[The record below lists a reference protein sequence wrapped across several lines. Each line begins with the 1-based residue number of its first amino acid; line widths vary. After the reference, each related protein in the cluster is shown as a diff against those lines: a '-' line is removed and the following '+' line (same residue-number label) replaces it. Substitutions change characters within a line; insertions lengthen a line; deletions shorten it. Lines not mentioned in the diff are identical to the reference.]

1 MGFFREVT
9 ALKITP
15 LDIRKQAFGR
25 AFRGFDPEE
34 VQAFLEM
41 TAEEFERV
49 SRENIELR
57 EREAALR
64 GEVEN
69 YRGMEQ
75 TLQEMLR
82 TGQQA
87 AEKVRE
93 NGKKEARLMVKEAEI
108 LGNRAIEKAR
118 AQVQSIRSE
127 IVDLR
132 NQRDLFVAKFQ
143 ALTQA
148 QSDFLEQLRFTDAD
162 VVEEPMEGRASGP
175 AVQGAPQVEDEQME
189 SESEP
194 SSKEVPTSGDGG
206 E

>member
-1 MGFFREVT
+1 MEASGFLREVT

-25 AFRGFDPEE
+25 AFRGYDPEE

-41 TAEEFERV
+41 VAEEFERV
-49 SRENIELR
+49 SRENIEFR
-57 EREAALR
+57 EREASLQK
-64 GEVEN
+64 EVES
-69 YRGMEQ
+69 YRNMEQ

-118 AQVQSIRSE
+118 AQVQKIRSE

-148 QSDFLEQLRFTDAD
+148 QADFLEQLRFTDAD
-162 VVEEPMEGRASGP
+162 VVEELVDERAP
-175 AVQGAPQVEDEQME
+175 PPVAPNAQQVEGEAE
-189 SESEP
+189 SEASSSEEAP
-194 SSKEVPTSGDGG
+194 AES
-206 E
+206 

>member
-1 MGFFREVT
+1 MGFFREVA

-25 AFRGFDPEE
+25 AFRGLDPEE

-41 TAEEFERV
+41 VAEEFERV
-49 SRENIELR
+49 NRENIELR
-57 EREAALR
+57 ERETALR
-64 GEVEN
+64 AEVEN
-69 YRGMEQ
+69 YRNMEQ

-82 TGQQA
+82 TGQQT

-118 AQVQSIRSE
+118 AQVQKIRSE

-148 QSDFLEQLRFTDAD
+148 QSDFLGQLKFTDAD
-162 VVEEPMEGRASGP
+162 VVEEPMEERASAP
-175 AVQGAPQVEDEQME
+175 AAQNASRDDGKNERTE

-194 SSKEVPTSGDGG
+194 SPADGPD
-206 E
+206 EA